1 MRLQA
6 PRPLRSLAVWTVL
19 AIASLTAAGCSET
32 YLAHRETLSST
43 SGDAV
48 AGDIARQVINPWPAA
63 AFNDQL
69 TTSGERLQ
77 HAMERYNNPSTG
89 TGAAV
94 PNATPVPIVK

>member
-1 MRLQA
+1 MR
-6 PRPLRSLAVWTVL
+6 RPARRPWRFLAIRTFLVTVSLA
-19 AIASLTAAGCSET
+19 AAGCSET
-32 YLAHRETLSST
+32 YLAHRETLSPT

-77 HAMERYNNPSTG
+77 HAMERYNNPSSG

-94 PNATPVPIVK
+94 PNAAPIPVVK

>member
-1 MRLQA
+1 MR
-6 PRPLRSLAVWTVL
+6 RPARCPLHSLVVRTFL
-19 AIASLTAAGCSET
+19 AAASLTAVGCSET
-32 YLAHRETLSST
+32 YLAHRETLSPS

-77 HAMERYNNPSTG
+77 HVMERYNNPSSG
-89 TGAAV
+89 AGAAV
-94 PNATPVPIVK
+94 PNAAPIPIVK